1 MNWDIIWGLTWGIFI
16 GVILSIIVDRLI
28 IKHKEMD
35 EKEVEIKV
43 QKAISEV
50 KKTFYERR

>member
-1 MNWDIIWGLTWGIFI
+1 MNWDIIWGLTWGILI

-43 QKAISEV
+43 QKAISEI
-50 KKTFYERR
+50 KERFYK